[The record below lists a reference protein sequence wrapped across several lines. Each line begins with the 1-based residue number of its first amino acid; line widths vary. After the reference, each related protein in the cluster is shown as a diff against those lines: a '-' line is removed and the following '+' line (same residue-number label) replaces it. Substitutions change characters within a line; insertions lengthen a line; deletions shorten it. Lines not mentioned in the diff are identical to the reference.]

1 MIRYAMAS
9 LTPAVLLGLGCI
21 AGGVW
26 IWLGLASM
34 TLVVFAA
41 DRLTRLPAL
50 PRDDMR
56 ALAHGNRL
64 CIILTAAHFLL
75 LGLGVHAL
83 AHGTGSPAATV
94 ALWFGIG
101 MFLGQVSNATG
112 HELIHAPQRG
122 LRRLGT
128 AIFSS
133 LLFGHHVSA
142 HLRVHHPFVASD
154 RDPNSARPGE
164 GFHRFWPR
172 AVIGSFLAGLRAE
185 NRLRQ
190 GHARGV
196 HPYVIYALG
205 GAATVIAALLT
216 AGWPGLFAL
225 IALTTFAQMQLM
237 LSDYV
242 QHYGL
247 RRKTLANGRLEPV
260 SPRHSWNASPW
271 YSAAMMLNA
280 PRHSDH
286 HVAPTRRFTALRL
299 NPDEMPMLPSTFPVM
314 AMIATVPPLWKR
326 LMDPRVARF
335 GADRAAG
342 VNPVSTIGSET
353 RDPVAEFAN
362 ATTIADSDRFTRPAA
377 GRSIR
382 DERRGV

>member
-9 LTPAVLLGLGCI
+9 LTPAVLLGLGCV

-41 DRLTRLPAL
+41 DRLTRLPAR
-50 PRDDMR
+50 PREDSR
-56 ALAHGNRL
+56 ALAQGNRL
-64 CIILTAAHFLL
+64 CVVLSAAHFLL

-83 AHGTGSPAATV
+83 ANGTGSPAATV
-94 ALWFGIG
+94 ALWFSIG
-101 MFLGQVSNATG
+101 LFLGQISNATG

-122 LRRLGT
+122 LRRLGI
-128 AIFSS
+128 AIFTS

-172 AVIGSFLAGLRAE
+172 AAIGSFRAGLRAE

-190 GHARGV
+190 GRARGL
-196 HPYVIYALG
+196 HPHLIYTLG
-205 GAATVIAALLT
+205 GAATVLAALLI
-216 AGWPGLFAL
+216 AGWPGLIAL
-225 IALTTFAQMQLM
+225 LTLTTFSQMQLV

-247 RRKTLANGRLEPV
+247 RRQTLADGRFEPV
-260 SPRHSWNASPW
+260 SPRHSWNAAPW
-271 YSAAMMLNA
+271 YSAAMLLNA

-314 AMIATVPPLWKR
+314 ALIATIPPLWKR

-335 GADRAAG
+335 DAARPAD
-342 VNPVSTIGSET
+342 VNLVSTIGSET
-353 RDPVAEFAN
+353 RDPVAEFAH
-362 ATTIADSDRFTRPAA
+362 ATTIADSDRFPRPTA
-377 GRSIR
+377 GRSNS
-382 DERRGV
+382 DERRGL

>member
-9 LTPAVLLGLGCI
+9 LTPAVLLGLGCV

-41 DRLTRLPAL
+41 DRLTRLPAR
-50 PRDDMR
+50 PREDSR
-56 ALAHGNRL
+56 ALAQGNRL
-64 CIILTAAHFLL
+64 CVVLSAAHFLL

-83 AHGTGSPAATV
+83 ANGTGNPAATV
-94 ALWFGIG
+94 ALWFSIG
-101 MFLGQVSNATG
+101 LFLGQISNATG

-122 LRRLGT
+122 LRRLGI
-128 AIFSS
+128 AIFTS

-172 AVIGSFLAGLRAE
+172 AAIGSFRAGLRAE

-190 GHARGV
+190 GRARGL
-196 HPYVIYALG
+196 HPHLIYTLG
-205 GAATVIAALLT
+205 GAATVLAALLI
-216 AGWPGLFAL
+216 AGWPGLIAL
-225 IALTTFAQMQLM
+225 LTLTTFSQMQLV

-247 RRKTLANGRLEPV
+247 RRQTLADGRFEPV
-260 SPRHSWNASPW
+260 SPRHSWNAAPW
-271 YSAAMMLNA
+271 YSAAMLLNA

-314 AMIATVPPLWKR
+314 ALIATIPPLWKR

-335 GADRAAG
+335 DAARPAD
-342 VNPVSTIGSET
+342 VNLVSTIGSET
-353 RDPVAEFAN
+353 RDPVAEFAH
-362 ATTIADSDRFTRPAA
+362 ATTIADSDRFPRPTA
-377 GRSIR
+377 GRSNS
-382 DERRGV
+382 DERRGL